1 MVTIRIP
8 KIFYNDHR
16 DRDLPSPVVVN
27 ETSSHYW
34 INASDP
40 DISELLSDATY
51 YSTSV
56 GWSEQWDSIRGL
68 VYSARATVKALSVK
82 SI

>member
-27 ETSSHYW
+27 ESKSHYW
-34 INASDP
+34 IDASDH

>member
-1 MVTIRIP
+1 MVRVRIP

-27 ETSSHYW
+27 ESKSHYW
-34 INASDP
+34 IDASDP